1 MITDKYSGEWTSK
14 QAAHLLRRTIYGP
27 TLEQIDQVVN
37 LGMDATLDLLLTD
50 LPQPDPPINMEYE
63 EDPNVP
69 IGETW
74 IHAPSLPVFAD
85 NNYRR
90 RSIRAWMID
99 LGREKNLNI
108 REKMVL
114 FWHNH
119 FVVANINDARFLYQ
133 YINTI
138 RNKATGNFREL
149 TKEMTIDPAMLIY
162 LNGNQNTKDAP
173 NENYAR
179 ELLELF
185 TVGKG
190 ELAGPGDYSTF
201 TEDDVISM
209 AKVLTGWVI
218 RGFNSIEIGEIYSE
232 FRRFSHDKLTKQL
245 SHRFNNV
252 VLNNEDENEYK
263 TLIDII
269 FESDAVALYI
279 SRKLF
284 RWLVYYDISAQVE
297 EEVILPMAQLLRESD
312 YEIKPVIRLL
322 LESEYFYQDDHVGC
336 MIKHPLEFLFSI
348 FNQFNI
354 NFPNNPLG
362 AYRLSLG
369 FFQFSGTL
377 QMEIFGHPSV
387 AGWKPFYQAP
397 SYYQLWINSTTLPLR
412 KLLVDTLTFEGIEID
427 RRFGRVTVDILSI
440 VDNLDN
446 PFDINDLL
454 SELSKLMFPKP
465 LTDIQIKSLK
475 EILIPGLPDF
485 EWTVEYA
492 AYRDDPE
499 NEEIKTT
506 ITNKLLVLINA
517 MLNLPEY
524 HLI

>member
-1 MITDKYSGEWTSK
+1 MVTKKYTGEWTFK
-14 QAAHLLRRTIYGP
+14 QAAHLLRRTTYGP
-27 TLEQIDQVVN
+27 TLAQIKKVKD
-37 LGMDATLDLLLTD
+37 LGLEAALDLILSD
-50 LPQPDPPINMEYE
+50 LPQPDPPINLEYE

-69 IGETW
+69 VGETW
-74 IHAPSLPVFAD
+74 IQAPNLPVFAD
-85 NNYRR
+85 NAYRR

-99 LGREKNLNI
+99 LGREKNFNI

-119 FVVANINDARFLYQ
+119 FVVANINDARFLYR
-133 YINTI
+133 YMDTI
-138 RNKATGNFREL
+138 RGKATGNFREL
-149 TKEMTIDPAMLIY
+149 TKEMTVDPAMLRY

-201 TEDDVISM
+201 TEDDVVEM
-209 AKVLTGWVI
+209 ARVLTGWI
-218 RGFNSIEIGEIYSE
+218 DRGHNSSRIPEIFSE
-232 FRRFSHDKLTKQL
+232 YRRFRHDRGSKQL
-245 SHRFNNV
+245 SHRFHNIII
-252 VLNNEDENEYK
+252 NNEDDHEYK

-269 FESDAVALYI
+269 FESEAVAPYI
-279 SRKLF
+279 CRKLF
-284 RWLVYYDISAQVE
+284 RWLVYYDITDQIE

-312 YEIKPVIRLL
+312 FKIKPVLRLL

-397 SYYQLWINSTTLPLR
+397 AYYQLWINSTTLPLR

-427 RRFGRVTVDILSI
+427 RRFGRVKLDILTI
-440 VDNLDN
+440 VDHLEN

-454 SELSKLMFPKP
+454 SELSILMFPKP
-465 LTDIQIKSLK
+465 LTETQIISLK

-492 AYRDDPE
+492 AYRDDPD

-506 ITNKLLVLINA
+506 ITNKLLVLINV